1 MNTIDVAFKPYLE
14 RLCIV
19 KNNIIY
25 FDYSIFKTIANDM
38 TYDMITNYIT
48 STFSDVLKKKE
59 QLTIH
64 LSLKLLTI
72 NEADKHYNYISRL
85 CSILKTDFPDK
96 LLVCY
101 VYNAPF
107 IFFQIFSII
116 SIFVDKPTQDKIQ
129 IMDKTAIF
137 GIL

>member
-48 STFSDVLKKKE
+48 NTFNEVLKK
-59 QLTIH
+59 
-64 LSLKLLTI
+64 
-72 NEADKHYNYISRL
+72 
-85 CSILKTDFPDK
+85 
-96 LLVCY
+96 
-101 VYNAPF
+101 
-107 IFFQIFSII
+107 
-116 SIFVDKPTQDKIQ
+116 
-129 IMDKTAIF
+129 
-137 GIL
+137 